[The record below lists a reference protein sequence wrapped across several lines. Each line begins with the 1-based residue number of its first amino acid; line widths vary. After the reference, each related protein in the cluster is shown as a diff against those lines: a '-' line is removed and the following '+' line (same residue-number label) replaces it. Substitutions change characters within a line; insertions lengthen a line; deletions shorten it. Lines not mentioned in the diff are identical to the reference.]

1 VGLDAMTAE
10 SAVQGRRTRRFIGGM
25 RWRGSNAT
33 WPFAELLLE
42 DEGVCIRLRSPVLRR
57 VIGRW
62 FPSVAV
68 PLGGLREVRRIRGGI
83 PLPGNGGLEFVQV
96 VEPSERLVFWCTKRV
111 REEAAGLLS
120 ARGVVVVDGG
130 KVW

>member
-1 VGLDAMTAE
+1 MTAE
-10 SAVQGRRTRRFIGGM
+10 SAVQDRRVHRFIGGM

-42 DEGVCIRLRSPVLRR
+42 DDGVCIQLRSPLLRQ

-62 FPSVAV
+62 FPRVAIQFSD
-68 PLGGLREVRRIRGGI
+68 LREVRRIRGGI
-83 PLPGNGGLEFVQV
+83 RLPGNGGLEFIRQ
-96 VEPSERLVFWCTKRV
+96 VEPGERLVFWCTKRV